1 MNTASA
7 AASVANVANK
17 ASTFANQT
25 VETARFE
32 AIKEPIGFIKIL
44 QFFLAILCFAIAVNG
59 SSSVSIALAC
69 RNNESSS
76 NDAQIIEYDYSY
88 PYDLA
93 NTQFKITQSCKNQQA
108 TVNKM
113 DRTTLASDSG
123 NIVSSAQF
131 FVFTGVITFL
141 YSLVF
146 LIIYV
151 FFKHKYDNIIY
162 IPLIDFASTCLL
174 ALFWFAGSI
183 AWAKAISDIQNY
195 SNPDSLINTLPQACT
210 QPNPSPKF
218 CQSRIYPS
226 YGSIVISCILGF
238 ANLVLWVGNVWF
250 VLKETSW
257 YKTRKQLQQQQ
268 QNFTNNPI
276 SASNINIQESAY
288 NQNRI

>member
-1 MNTASA
+1 MNMNTASA

-44 QFFLAILCFAIAVNG
+44 QFFLAILCFAIACNG
-59 SSSVSIALAC
+59 SSSTAISIPC
-69 RNNESSS
+69 NSTNSFSTV
-76 NDAQIIEYDYSY
+76 EYDYSY
-88 PYDLA
+88 PYDLT
-93 NTQFKITQSCKNQQA
+93 NTKFKITVNCNPGPNQLPLLS
-108 TVNKM
+108 TI
-113 DRTTLASDSG
+113 TTDST
-123 NIVSSAQF
+123 NIVSSSQF
-131 FVFTGVITFL
+131 FVFTGVVTFL
-141 YSLVF
+141 YSLAF

-174 ALFWFAGSI
+174 ALFWFCGSI
-183 AWAKAISDIQNY
+183 AWAKAISDIQSY
-195 SNPDSLINTLPQACT
+195 TNPDSLSTTVCPISKGCKSSL
-210 QPNPSPKF
+210 
-218 CQSRIYPS
+218 YPS

-238 ANLVLWVGNVWF
+238 ANLVLWVGNIWF

>member
-7 AASVANVANK
+7 AAQVANVANK
-17 ASTFANQT
+17 ATNFANQT

-44 QFFLAILCFAIAVNG
+44 QFFVAILCFAIACNG
-59 SSSVSIALAC
+59 SSSLSIQVSCTLT
-69 RNNESSS
+69 NNSV
-76 NDAQIIEYDYSY
+76 APGTGAVFEYDYGY
-88 PYDLA
+88 PYDLS
-93 NTQFKITQSCKNQQA
+93 NTLSKVTQQCSTGNLP
-108 TVNKM
+108 TL
-113 DRTTLASDSG
+113 DRTQLTAQST

-146 LIIYV
+146 LIMYV

-162 IPLIDFASTCLL
+162 IPLIDFGSTCLL

-195 SNPDSLINTLPQACT
+195 TNPDNLRASLTICGTKSSIQCR
-210 QPNPSPKF
+210 SVM
-218 CQSRIYPS
+218 SPS

-238 ANLVLWVGNVWF
+238 ANLVLWIGNIWF

-276 SASNINIQESAY
+276 SASNVNIQASAQY
-288 NQNRI
+288 NQNNRI

>member
-1 MNTASA
+1 MNMNTASA

-44 QFFLAILCFAIAVNG
+44 QFFLAILCFAIACNG
-59 SSSVSIALAC
+59 SSSVAISIPCTNSTTAY
-69 RNNESSS
+69 ST
-76 NDAQIIEYDYSY
+76 IEYDYSY
-88 PYDLA
+88 PYDLT
-93 NTQFKITQSCKNQQA
+93 NTKYKITNSCSSSANNQQPLLA
-108 TVNKM
+108 TL
-113 DRTTLASDSG
+113 TTDST
-123 NIVSSAQF
+123 NIVSSSQF
-131 FVFTGVITFL
+131 FVFTGVVTFL
-141 YSLVF
+141 YSLAF

-174 ALFWFAGSI
+174 ALFWFSGSI
-183 AWAKAISDIQNY
+183 AWAKAISDIQSY
-195 SNPDSLINTLPQACT
+195 TNPDNLSTIVCPTKNCKSYL
-210 QPNPSPKF
+210 
-218 CQSRIYPS
+218 YPS